1 MNRRIKSKIR
11 ISKQNCNFRKNMKKN
26 AFGFI
31 AMGIASAVASA
42 QSYIANEDFEGAKP
56 TLEIGAQ
63 SRITDAKDEAIGGSR
78 SLLCDAANGKDE
90 AAFEVSSDK
99 FNVFEVSFNY
109 KTLNGAKGA
118 GRLHRQRRKVH
129 RLPQRTPVFS
139 AQRRR
144 HRNVQGALPRTR
156 GAKVHSA
163 RLRVGGRSRRVR
175 QR

>member
-1 MNRRIKSKIR
+1 
-11 ISKQNCNFRKNMKKN
+11 MKKT

-90 AAFEVSSDK
+90 TAFEVSSDK
-99 FNVFEVSFNY
+99 FNVENAITVEKLSQLSPSAIKKILIPVASAVPSF
-109 KTLNGAKGA
+109 
-118 GRLHRQRRKVH
+118 
-129 RLPQRTPVFS
+129 
-139 AQRRR
+139 
-144 HRNVQGALPRTR
+144 AL
-156 GAKVHSA
+156 
-163 RLRVGGRSRRVR
+163 
-175 QR
+175 